1 MNKIISRMLVLG
13 LLVSFVQAQA
23 PSKNIDKE
31 AHKATK
37 DVREEAKDKAN
48 KTVSGQGA
56 ARLQDLEGDA
66 QSSETK
72 ASAKKGKK
80 GVTKGSPN
88 MAPSARV
95 SGDRQLA
102 GTRNTSASPSGKKAR
117 KGALGRV
124 FSRIFGGGEKVD
136 GASAGKGKEGASQ
149 PASGGQDRP
158 SGSQGYQQ
166 PKGDKGAAGPKPQDD
181 GGGR

>member
-1 MNKIISRMLVLG
+1 MLVLG

-48 KTVSGQGA
+48 KTVSGQDA

-136 GASAGKGKEGASQ
+136 GASAGKAGKDGAAQ

-158 SGSQGYQQ
+158 SGGQGYQQ
-166 PKGDKGAAGPKPQDD
+166 PKDKSAPAPKPQDD

>member
-1 MNKIISRMLVLG
+1 MLVLG

-66 QSSETK
+66 QSRETK

-80 GVTKGSPN
+80 
-88 MAPSARV
+88 R
-95 SGDRQLA
+95 RH
-102 GTRNTSASPSGKKAR
+102 
-117 KGALGRV
+117 
-124 FSRIFGGGEKVD
+124 
-136 GASAGKGKEGASQ
+136 
-149 PASGGQDRP
+149 
-158 SGSQGYQQ
+158 
-166 PKGDKGAAGPKPQDD
+166 
-181 GGGR
+181 